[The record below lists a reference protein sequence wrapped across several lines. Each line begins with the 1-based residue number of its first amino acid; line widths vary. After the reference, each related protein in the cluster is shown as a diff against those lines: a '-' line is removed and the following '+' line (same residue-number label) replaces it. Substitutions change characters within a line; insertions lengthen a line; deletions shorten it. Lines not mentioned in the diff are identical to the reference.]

1 MSEKEKEEE
10 ESFFESICYNCCWYL
25 AKIYTY
31 IQTYL
36 CCWFCKKKS
45 HEVDETTSIINSS
58 NSNITTNNSNSN
70 TYNYNFLVV
79 EIKANNKTY
88 LLEDHSKIMLENK
101 EFLKPKFVYDYL
113 VSKKCIKNHST
124 NEESIVTP
132 YTINIIDN
140 KTNFVTLD
148 NHSYLLLNRNNYEK
162 IVLNND

>member
-10 ESFFESICYNCCWYL
+10 TFFESICYDCCWYF

-45 HEVDETTSIINSS
+45 NEVDETTSIIHNSS
-58 NSNITTNNSNSN
+58 NSNSN
-70 TYNYNFLVV
+70 TYNYKFLVV

-88 LLEDHSKIMLENK
+88 VLEDHNKIMLENK
-101 EFLKPKFVYDYL
+101 EFLKSQFVYDYL
-113 VSKKCIKNHST
+113 VSKKCIKN
-124 NEESIVTP
+124 SINNSDIITK

-140 KTNFVTLD
+140 KSNFITLNND
-148 NHSYLLLNRNNYEK
+148 SYLLLKKDNYEK
-162 IVLNND
+162 IVMSNV